1 MIPIPGAT
9 RKESILDS
17 LTGIAVKLSSEELTL
32 LNESLPA
39 NPPLHEELVPQ
50 PPFRS

>member
-1 MIPIPGAT
+1 
-9 RKESILDS
+9 
-17 LTGIAVKLSSEELTL
+17 LSSEELTL